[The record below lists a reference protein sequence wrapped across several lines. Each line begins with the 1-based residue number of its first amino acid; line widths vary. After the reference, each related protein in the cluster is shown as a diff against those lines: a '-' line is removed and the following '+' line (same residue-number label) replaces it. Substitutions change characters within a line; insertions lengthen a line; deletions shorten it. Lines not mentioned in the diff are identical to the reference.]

1 MYTISQEYS
10 QEGFCRPFQSWKG
23 SSQPEALYRSAP
35 KLVPAS
41 SRGQLCRRHRSYGS
55 SYRQSNID
63 SQSKR
68 KDSPIHAEAFEPGD
82 VFYAQ
87 EDEEKIAYLAPIEAY
102 IYYYYHVQSPQD
114 SAVKAWLIDPYT

>member
-1 MYTISQEYS
+1 MTNER
-10 QEGFCRPFQSWKG
+10 RPSDLLT
-23 SSQPEALYRSAP
+23 QP
-35 KLVPAS
+35 
-41 SRGQLCRRHRSYGS
+41 SR
-55 SYRQSNID
+55 D
-63 SQSKR
+63 SQAAGEGCLRFLSGP
-68 KDSPIHAEAFEPGD
+68 DLPGD